1 MSIFWMKHP
10 FITLVMVGMVCVT
23 IVDTVEVIVNG
34 KRKVI
39 LPLKKEK
46 NTQEE
51 IESVEE

>member
-1 MSIFWMKHP
+1 MSTFWMRHP

-23 IVDTVEVIVNG
+23 IVDTAEVIANG
-34 KRKVI
+34 NRRVI
-39 LPLKKEK
+39 LPFKKEK